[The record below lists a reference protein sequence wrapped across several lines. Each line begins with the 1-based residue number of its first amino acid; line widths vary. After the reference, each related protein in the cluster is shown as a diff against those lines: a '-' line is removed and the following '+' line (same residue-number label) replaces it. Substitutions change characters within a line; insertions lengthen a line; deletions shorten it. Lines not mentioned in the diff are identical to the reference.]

1 MHNRMYERAEEIA
14 KVIEGETDRNNW
26 IKQVE
31 NLQIL
36 GIIPSSLMC
45 REEKNNCVSLAGL
58 TYKDGKELVAGL
70 RKYWINDKVKQE
82 YCGKEALLI
91 KEKVLIGTEFTF
103 HHKDFR
109 FDLND
114 LEKNNP
120 GKGIDIGNRI
130 IADWTGNLIRTYGY
144 KKSLSHLKVTAT
156 DTGKGKKKFE
166 NAAYSAVEIEFCIED
181 TVQEKV
187 VNWKV
192 NFDLD
197 PVCIELQTQP
207 MPYQFFQ
214 DYGFCIDELLF
225 HHISAYGLTADKDS
239 TTGGGGHISLDAKTA
254 FSENAIYL
262 RNFLVLYSCEVKREA
277 LKSALTEKQKKQLTK
292 SFLTESQRQLLI
304 ASKDVVNAPFLFEPI
319 NEWAPFRNFVSAFDR
334 SSEES
339 MNIIRFVQG
348 MHSDV
353 YVNVTDELEHLLG
366 GASKVTAEDKQHYQA
381 VNLEHIGDQ
390 GRIEMRRFDA
400 QENVGELLEQL
411 DTLFEILLMARTN
424 WKISIDKALE
434 SDYFAG

>member
-1 MHNRMYERAEEIA
+1 MHNRMYERAEEIV
-14 KVIEGETDRNNW
+14 KVIEGETDRKNW

-31 NLQIL
+31 NLQML
-36 GIIPSSLMC
+36 GVVPSSLMC
-45 REEKNNCVSLAGL
+45 REEKNNSVSLAGL
-58 TYKDGKELVAGL
+58 IYKDGKELAAGL
-70 RKYWINDKVKQE
+70 RKYWINDKAKQE

-103 HHKDFR
+103 HHKDFH

-120 GKGIDIGNRI
+120 RKGIDVGNRI
-130 IADWTGNLIRTYGY
+130 IADWTGKLIGTYGY

-156 DTGKGKKKFE
+156 NTGRGRKKFE

-225 HHISAYGLTADKDS
+225 HHIGEYGLTADKDPA
-239 TTGGGGHISLDAKTA
+239 TGGGGHISLDARTA
-254 FSENAIYL
+254 FSENAAYL
-262 RNFLVLYSCEVKREA
+262 RNFLVLYSCEAKREA
-277 LKSALTEKQKKQLTK
+277 LKSALTEVQKKQLTK
-292 SFLTESQRQLLI
+292 SFLTERQRQLLI
-304 ASKDVVNAPFLFEPI
+304 ASKDSVNAPFLFEVI
-319 NEWAPFRNFVSAFDR
+319 DEWRPFQNFVSAFDG
-334 SSEES
+334 STEEP
-339 MNIIRFVQG
+339 MHITRFVQG
-348 MHSDV
+348 MHSSV
-353 YVNVTDELEHLLG
+353 YINVTDDLARLLG
-366 GASKVTAEDKQHYQA
+366 GAGKVMTEDKQHYQA
-381 VNLEHIGDQ
+381 VNLEHVGDQ

-400 QENVGELLEQL
+400 QENVSELLDQL
-411 DTLFEILLMARTN
+411 DALFEILLMARTN

>member
-31 NLQIL
+31 NLQTL
-36 GIIPSSLMC
+36 GVIPSSLMC
-45 REEKNNCVSLAGL
+45 REEKNNSVSLVGL
-58 TYKDGKELVAGL
+58 TYKDGKELAAGL

-82 YCGKEALLI
+82 YCVKEALLM

-103 HHKDFR
+103 HHKDFH

-114 LEKNNP
+114 LDKNNP
-120 GKGIDIGNRI
+120 KKGIDVGNRI
-130 IADWTGNLIRTYGY
+130 IADWTGNLIRTFGY

-156 DTGKGKKKFE
+156 NTGKGRKKFE

-181 TVQEKV
+181 TVQKKV

-214 DYGFCIDELLF
+214 DYGFCIYELLF
-225 HHISAYGLTADKDS
+225 HHISDYGLTADKDPA
-239 TTGGGGHISLDAKTA
+239 TGGGGHISLDARTA
-254 FSENAIYL
+254 FSENATYL
-262 RNFLVLYSCEVKREA
+262 RNFLVLYSCEAKREA
-277 LKSALTEKQKKQLTK
+277 LKDSLTEKQKRQLAE
-292 SFLTESQRQLLI
+292 SFLTERQRKLLV
-304 ASKDVVNAPFLFEPI
+304 ASTDMENAPFLFEPI
-319 NEWAPFRNFVSAFDR
+319 NEWVPFQNFISEFDR
-334 SSEES
+334 RP
-339 MNIIRFVQG
+339 MDLTRFVQG
-348 MHSDV
+348 MHERV
-353 YVNVTDELEHLLG
+353 YIHVTDKLERILG
-366 GASKVTAEDKQHYQA
+366 GANKVTAEDKQHYQA
-381 VNLEHIGDQ
+381 VNLEHIGAQ
-390 GRIEMRRFDA
+390 GRIELRRFDA
-400 QENVGELLEQL
+400 QQSIDELLEQL
-411 DTLFEILLMARTN
+411 DALFEILLMARTN